1 MADLRASGTAAGPK
15 ARSCPKV
22 LLTYG
27 GSPTTDYAKGV
38 FDVPAAVRATSVLD
52 GGYHR
57 IAIEEVEKIFRP
69 EPVGA
74 AVGRRR
80 FSP

>member
-1 MADLRASGTAAGPK
+1 MADLGAFGTTAGPK
-15 ARSCPKV
+15 ARFGPKV

-27 GSPTTDYAKGV
+27 NGSTTDY
-38 FDVPAAVRATSVLD
+38 ATSVLD